1 MITISQINKRI
12 SRYGY
17 ELNKGKGYFY
27 FTPLNYKTHK
37 EFYESGVYHNGL
49 IKLNDLTLDEW
60 VDEIKFK
67 LETDENTIDG
77 VETSIQIQE
86 RKQIFNNGE

>member
-1 MITISQINKRI
+1 VITISQINKRI

-77 VETSIQIQE
+77 AETSIIE
-86 RKQIFNNGE
+86 NLRKIEAGI

>member
-1 MITISQINKRI
+1 VITISQINKRI

-60 VDEIKFK
+60 VDEIKIK
-67 LETDENTIDG
+67 LETDQNIK
-77 VETSIQIQE
+77 I
-86 RKQIFNNGE
+86 

>member
-27 FTPLNYKTHK
+27 FTPLNDNFKCLSLGEDNYQPQS
-37 EFYESGVYHNGL
+37 ESVYVYR
-49 IKLNDLTLDEW
+49 LNHLTLESW
-60 VDEIKFK
+60 VDEI
-67 LETDENTIDG
+67 ETKIENL
-77 VETSIQIQE
+77 
-86 RKQIFNNGE
+86 RKIEAGI

>member
-77 VETSIQIQE
+77 AETSIIE
-86 RKQIFNNGE
+86 NLRKIEAGI

>member
-1 MITISQINKRI
+1 MRLTLRIINQRI
-12 SRYGY
+12 AEHGY
-17 ELNKGKGYFY
+17 ELIKGKGYFY

-77 VETSIQIQE
+77 AETSIIE
-86 RKQIFNNGE
+86 NLRKIEAGI

>member
-1 MITISQINKRI
+1 MITVSQINKRI

-77 VETSIQIQE
+77 AETSIIE
-86 RKQIFNNGE
+86 NLRKIEAGI

>member
-17 ELNKGKGYFY
+17 ELNKGKGYLY

-60 VDEIKFK
+60 VDEIKIK
-67 LETDENTIDG
+67 LETDQNIK
-77 VETSIQIQE
+77 I
-86 RKQIFNNGE
+86 